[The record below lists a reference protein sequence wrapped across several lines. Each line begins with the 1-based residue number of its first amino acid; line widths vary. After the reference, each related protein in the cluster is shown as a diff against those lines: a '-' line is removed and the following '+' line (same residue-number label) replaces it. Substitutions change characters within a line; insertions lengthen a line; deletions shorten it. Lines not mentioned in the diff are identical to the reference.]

1 VAGGICLRMDGA
13 SCERRAFSLGQP
25 VLPATPARRRPFVVL
40 PSLFRVPCST
50 FYVQPHALASNA
62 TGTEGLAAL

>member
-1 VAGGICLRMDGA
+1 
-13 SCERRAFSLGQP
+13 QP